1 MVKITKNMLL
11 SEVVEKYPEVA
22 MVLRGY
28 GLYCVGCDVANIET
42 IEQGAKAHNLDN
54 EEIGL
59 MLKDMNTV
67 ALEK

>member
-1 MVKITKNMLL
+1 MEETDEWTKN
-11 SEVVEKYPEVA
+11 SK
-22 MVLRGY
+22 RGY
-28 GLYCVGCDVANIET
+28 GFYCVGCDVANIET